1 MADYETIKEMLFS
14 TVALESEEKELR
26 QEMKVVS
33 GMIRDAINENARV
46 AIDQTDFQSR
56 YDSLVKR
63 FDDTK
68 AKHDAVCVEMD
79 DKRIRRATVEQF
91 LADLAKRNTLLTEFE
106 PETWHSLVDFVT
118 VYSLEDIR
126 ITFKNGKEI

>member
-1 MADYETIKEMLFS
+1 MARLFRFRIFNC
-14 TVALESEEKELR
+14 L
-26 QEMKVVS
+26 
-33 GMIRDAINENARV
+33 
-46 AIDQTDFQSR
+46 
-56 YDSLVKR
+56 R

-68 AKHDAVCVEMD
+68 AKHDAVCAEMD

-91 LADLAKRNTLLTEFE
+91 LADLAERNTLLTEFE
-106 PETWHSLVDFVT
+106 PEAWHSQVDFVT

>member
-1 MADYETIKEMLFS
+1 MLFS
-14 TVALESEEKELR
+14 TDTLEIEEKELR
-26 QEMKVVS
+26 QEMEVVS

-68 AKHDAVCVEMD
+68 AKHDAVCTEMD
-79 DKRIRRATVEQF
+79 E
-91 LADLAKRNTLLTEFE
+91 
-106 PETWHSLVDFVT
+106 
-118 VYSLEDIR
+118 
-126 ITFKNGKEI
+126 